1 MTMISPTLAMPP
13 TEMWSQLKS
22 ENRGF
27 ALKQIK
33 RGAWDF
39 AVDLAR
45 FSLGNIENTSSNDL
59 MIQQALQQFSTTAIG
74 IKDQLLGAFSEN
86 TYQYRQTILE
96 DLNRHLSLVHKRLED
111 ITRENANLNPAVK
124 ESLASVNASTSALTA
139 LMASL
144 RLPGVKGEVAEIAV
158 LDSIRSAFLAI
169 PNVTIEQLGNS
180 GAPDGIIHLDVGGVE
195 LAKVLIECKN
205 RSTWSN
211 SFLVQLE
218 RDMKERRAQFGI
230 LVTTVLPKEGKSRG
244 YAVTEN
250 AGIIIITAPE
260 LAPAITLVLYELV
273 RSLDRLSTK
282 AQTLQVLL
290 RSRELAECVTSNLSL
305 IQSLQTIIKTM
316 DKAHSDVTTTVTNI
330 MEAIERNNA
339 KLAESLPRKE
349 MTLT

>member
-1 MTMISPTLAMPP
+1 MVSPTLTMPP
-13 TEMWSQLKS
+13 TEMWGQLKN
-22 ENRGF
+22 ENRDF

-45 FSLGNIENTSSNDL
+45 FSLGNIENTSTNDL

-74 IKDQLLGAFSEN
+74 IRDQLLGAFSEN

-96 DLNRHLSLVHKRLED
+96 DLNRHLGLVHKRLED
-111 ITRENANLNPAVK
+111 ITRDNASLNPAVK

-144 RLPGVKGEVAEIAV
+144 RLPGVKGELAEVAV
-158 LDSIRSAFLAI
+158 LDSIRSAFLVI
-169 PNVTIEQLGNS
+169 QNVTIEQLGNS
-180 GAPDGIIHLDVGGVE
+180 GDPDAIIHFDVGGVE

-218 RDMKERRAQFGI
+218 RDMTERRAQFGI
-230 LVTTVLPKEGKSRG
+230 LVTAVLPKEGKSRG

-250 AGIIIITAPE
+250 AGIVVITAPE
-260 LAPAITLVLYELV
+260 LAPAITLILYELV
-273 RSLDRLSTK
+273 RSLDRLSGK
-282 AQTLQVLL
+282 AQTLQALL
-290 RSRELAECVTSNLSL
+290 RSRELIECVTNNLSL
-305 IQSLQTIIKTM
+305 VQPLQNIIKTM
-316 DKAHSDVTTTVTNI
+316 DKAHVDVTTTAKSI
-330 MEAIERNNA
+330 IDAIQRNNA
-339 KLAESLPRKE
+339 KLTECLQNEGKE
-349 MTLT
+349 Q